1 MRWRHLI
8 FLIFLIPFLILYIT
22 NSITIVEWMR
32 YRHWLLDIFSY
43 SVLGFLWVGL
53 LIPMINWLARNEN

>member
-22 NSITIVEWMR
+22 ISITIVEWMP

-43 SVLGFLWVGL
+43 AVLGFLWVGL
-53 LIPMINWLARNEN
+53 LIPMINWLARNEY